1 MVLTRRQSHL
11 QGKDEDC
18 LSEMTTTNPTHKK
31 STRKST
37 VVPLPVQDEEIP
49 SEVEQ
54 DQREQSEQASNDN
67 QHFSDG
73 SSSSEDDDDDDDID
87 ALLDK
92 AEEAL
97 RNQIGT
103 EEAIM

>member
-18 LSEMTTTNPTHKK
+18 LSEMTTTNPSHKK
-31 STRKST
+31 SIRKST

-54 DQREQSEQASNDN
+54 DQSEQSEQESNDH
-67 QHFSDG
+67 QDFSNG
-73 SSSSEDDDDDDDID
+73 SSSSEDDDDDDID

-97 RNQIGT
+97 RNQSAT
-103 EEAIM
+103 DEAIM